1 MRARDVMTTPVVTV
15 RPTSTIKDAAAL
27 LTRHGFTALPVVDD
41 DSRLLGMVSEA
52 DVIDDRI
59 PPDPRNRAGRGNRA
73 GHALP
78 PETVGYVMTAPIV
91 AVAPSMDVADLA
103 VIMLRSNHRRVPIV
117 EDGRLVGIVTRRD
130 LLRTIARDDA
140 SIAADVRHKLEIYGG
155 RHRWRVTVHGGL
167 VDITDAL
174 DSETDRHV
182 ATVLAESV
190 PGVVRAR
197 TAAKGEQ

>member
-103 VIMLRSNHRRVPIV
+103 VIMLRANHRRVPIV

-140 SIAADVRHKLEIYGG
+140 N
-155 RHRWRVTVHGGL
+155 RWRVTVHGGL